1 MYLHMQQSEH
11 MLFKNKFGHGLMLV
25 IELAWKIKG

>member
-1 MYLHMQQSEH
+1 MQQSEH
-11 MLFKNKFGHGLMLV
+11 ILFKNKFGHGSMLV